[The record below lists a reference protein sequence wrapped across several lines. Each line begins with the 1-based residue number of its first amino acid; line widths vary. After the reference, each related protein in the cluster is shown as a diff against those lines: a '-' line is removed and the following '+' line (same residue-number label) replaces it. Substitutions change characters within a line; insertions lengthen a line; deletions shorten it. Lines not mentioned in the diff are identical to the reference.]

1 MKNIRSYIK
10 SLNIN
15 KNILN
20 YDELIKKG
28 INSNIIFIKKIV
40 ETTPNIFDMINNI
53 YTINATYKIIFFQY
67 IVFFEKKIIL

>member
-53 YTINATYKIIFFQY
+53 YTINATYKIIFFSIY
-67 IVFFEKKIIL
+67 CFF